1 MASNKKHYV
10 SEIIELENGDQIW
23 AKNLPI
29 KKLKIFH
36 KELQKWTD
44 YLTETQEAVKELE
57 VRAAEI
63 AEKDQRDYDDV
74 LVELQKQYDKDH
86 RDDMTFIDVCANCA
100 LIALGSWTIRN
111 EKNQTVDNG
120 TIDID
125 YIEENIDMLSLNRI
139 MQIAG
144 AMELGDVSKLEGKA
158 QE

>member
-1 MASNKKHYV
+1 MASNKKHFV
-10 SEIIELENGDQIW
+10 AEIIELENGDQIW
-23 AKNLPI
+23 ARNLPI
-29 KKLKIFH
+29 KKLKVFH

-57 VRAAEI
+57 VKAAEV
-63 AEKDQRDYDDV
+63 AEKEDREYEDV
-74 LVELQKQYDKDH
+74 LIELQKQYDKEH

-111 EKNQTVDNG
+111 EKNQTVDNDK
-120 TIDID
+120 IDMD

-144 AMELGDVSKLEGKA
+144 AMELGDVNKLEGKA

>member
-1 MASNKKHYV
+1 MAANKKHYV

-44 YLTETQEAVKELE
+44 YLMETKENIQALE
-57 VRAAEI
+57 VEAAEI
-63 AEKDQRDYDDV
+63 AEKDKREYDDV
-74 LVELQKQYDKDH
+74 LSELQKQYDKDH
-86 RDDMTFIDVCANCA
+86 RDDITFIDVCASCA
-100 LIALGSWTIRN
+100 LVALGSWTIRN
-111 EKNQTVDNG
+111 EKNQSVDNDK
-120 TIDID
+120 IDLD
-125 YIEENIDMLSLNRI
+125 YIEENVDMLSLNRI

-144 AMELGDVSKLEGKA
+144 AMELGDVNKLEGKA

>member
-23 AKNLPI
+23 ARNLPI
-29 KKLKIFH
+29 KKLKVFH

-44 YLTETQEAVKELE
+44 YLSETQENIKALE
-57 VRAAEI
+57 VEAAEKS
-63 AEKDQRDYDDV
+63 EKDQREYDDV
-74 LVELQKQYDKDH
+74 LNELQKQYDEDH

-111 EKNQTVDNG
+111 EKNQTVDSS
-120 TIDID
+120 TIDMD

-144 AMELGDVSKLEGKA
+144 AMELGDVNKLEGK

>member
-10 SEIIELENGDQIW
+10 SEVIELENGDQIW
-23 AKNLPI
+23 ARNLPI

-44 YLTETQEAVKELE
+44 YLSETQEAVKELE
-57 VRAAEI
+57 VKAAEI
-63 AEKDQRDYDDV
+63 ADKEDRVYDDV
-74 LVELQKQYDKDH
+74 LLELQKEYDKEH
-86 RDDMTFIDVCANCA
+86 KDDMTFIDVCANCT

-111 EKNQTVDNG
+111 EKNQTVDN
-120 TIDID
+120 TKIDLE
-125 YIEENIDMLSLNRI
+125 YVEENIDMLSLNRI